1 MSQFP
6 GQGGFQMNYPGV
18 YSPGQMAF
26 NNNTEISQL
35 VSMFAGPLLGQMA
48 GPGQFMPHMMPTQ
61 QLMDQYA
68 LRNHQNNT
76 RTATMNIAGDN
87 TQNFATSLLGARSAM
102 TKEAPTALNREQAA
116 NMAGIANNP
125 FVKGALGQMFGHDN
139 VEAAMHGSRG
149 DVSAL
154 GGAINRMGYFMKDPS
169 GGGGRPDSNSLEDYT
184 RGVYAHM
191 YEPQGNLEKLDRQ
204 SRAGDSGAR
213 ESLKKAARM
222 EQATIVEDA
231 DVAEKLQKMDNSKE
245 RVGALYEKY
254 VNGGKATD
262 TATQAKEL
270 VKFDRAL
277 KEANVLEDGET
288 TIGGLRRRANN
299 MPANEMHGFMAGQ
312 VGQIADNMLQ
322 RGMLPQSLGSMTAA
336 DRARAINATP
346 MDEETVNRLSR
357 EAAHRDLSR
366 HDNTSDAAKKYQQM
380 TATEKEEHLDKGGA
394 RPYKDELEATR
405 KEIEKTATGASGA
418 KSATE
423 LESLK
428 GFDALAGNSD
438 AKRSADKIKEMSGAV
453 AAIRDI
459 FGDNGNPNA
468 PMPALLAAL
477 EGLTGGA
484 IGSMK
489 PQKIADTLRQMQTT
503 AKEAG
508 IGFDQMAAMS
518 AQMDAQG
525 ASLGLTPADTMR
537 LKGSAMAAAKVMQDT
552 GSFSNPIYGQTD
564 KGTALNRAGQLM
576 AAGAASPNAQAMGA
590 LESIYQAD
598 PERFKGKE
606 LELALEAY
614 RNNEGDGTYTA
625 PDGQKKNIREMIGRG
640 GVQAA
645 AGLGAAS
652 GVKAEEFNTQFRD
665 PATKQFTTKEFG
677 YLMQKY
683 EIAKD
688 INNEDTRGRARDKMR
703 AGGVF
708 AGMSSDEQNQLSQ
721 NVGRTMTDLI
731 METSDLERPEQIKK
745 IKETMEAKLTEDFE
759 KQGMARPQAEA
770 QAKKVAASM
779 SSNSDINNY
788 IAGAGAVYSR
798 KTGGEALS
806 ASAQLRA
813 HGRDAKTAQ
822 QVETDTRRAARK
834 REAGLGTESTPT
846 ARIHDYFFELG
857 ETGENFTPEGF
868 MAALAPILSDKEV
881 RNRYAKEMAPGFEVL
896 DKLSRGARYTN
907 KEINQLAAD
916 GNMTELRKL
925 AGVSEK
931 TQIVTEKQAEQLRNT
946 QIATSTG
953 DDKELARLYKQFIPN
968 SKAADPAKD
977 RKSMMQELRA
987 NNDFMVHMDNLALG
1001 EDKMTVDQVANKAK
1015 ERTVGKAHK
1024 NRERD
1029 SEDINKVRA
1038 GFFKGSDPEILR
1050 AATHAATRL
1059 LKLDLSD
1066 EQTKALQEATTDRT
1080 DKGKKKLETLI
1091 DKGLGL
1097 DAAAKKDAQ
1106 ALYGGLQSGSWLE
1119 ANKTLGGDL
1128 VTDPEQVPK
1137 LTQKYIAE
1145 GMKEDAAAA
1154 RATEEIKRAE
1164 ESAKKAGGPSSA
1176 EVKQRSEKM
1185 EVDAQTVIIKGAKI
1199 EGEGGKAG
1207 GGSGGDMPTDVAGVD
1222 KAIADIEAKKGNWFL
1237 DRFKEKVDQPRL
1249 DELNR
1254 RREEL
1259 LGRDPGPQPD
1269 RPLDAPA
1276 PAPLDPAI
1284 ADAAK
1289 EKEAARKDAISRD
1302 EDEIFLAET
1311 SYGANK
1317 ADIEKRKKAGED
1329 VSIEEKLLDNDR
1341 EKLAALRAAKK
1352 AGIGADFDDDF
1363 NHKTRKENGVTVL
1376 DEVKLGEVGIPV
1388 DEFNKELAAIEESE
1402 AKGESAIS
1410 DAAQKYLS
1418 AEEKIEAAKAAEA
1431 AKEKPATGDAA
1442 AVTPPVDAVAQA
1454 NDQELLKQAGGVSS
1468 ANIFTPA
1475 GDAAGAAVTPPD
1487 GMLIDQYA
1495 AKALA
1500 DAVPDAATVAST
1512 GRGVVTNGMGYK
1524 IGDNAGGGPESAV
1537 SDAVQAVQQNV
1548 QQVTRAPQVQL
1559 AGGGGSGNMSISG
1572 TLSLSGLQEAIMSAQ
1587 GQQVIQTEGGA
1598 PVVADPMLSRSAGP
1612 APVSNYT
1619 TPINHLNPA
1628 PVTGCHY
1635 GHSSVYAVFRRCR
1648 N

>member
-26 NNNTEISQL
+26 NNNTEMSQL
-35 VSMFAGPLLGQMA
+35 VSMFAGPLLGSMA
-48 GPGQFMPHMMPTQ
+48 GPGNFMPHMMPTQ

-76 RTATMNIAGDN
+76 RTAAFNIAGDN
-87 TQNFATSLLGARSAM
+87 TQNFATTLLGARSAM
-102 TKEAPTALNREQAA
+102 TKDAPTALNREQAA
-116 NMAGIANNP
+116 NMASIANNP
-125 FVKGALGQMFGHDN
+125 MVKGVMGQMFGHDN
-139 VEAAMHGSRG
+139 VEAFMHGSRG

-191 YEPQGNLEKLDRQ
+191 YEPQGNLETLDRQ

-270 VKFDRAL
+270 VKFDRAI
-277 KEANVLEDGET
+277 KEAGVLEDGET

-366 HDNTSDAAKKYQQM
+366 HDNISDEAKKYQQM

-394 RPYKDELEATR
+394 DPYKRELEATR

-438 AKRSADKIKEMSGAV
+438 AKRSADKIKEMTGAV
-453 AAIRDI
+453 AAVRDI

-508 IGFDQMAAMS
+508 IGFDQMASMS

-564 KGTALNRAGQLM
+564 KGTALNRTGQLL
-576 AAGAASPNAQAMGA
+576 AAGAASHNARAMGA

-598 PERFKGKE
+598 PDRFKGTE
-606 LELALEAY
+606 MEAALEAY
-614 RNNEGDGTYTA
+614 RNNEGDGSYVDPKT
-625 PDGQKKNIREMIGRG
+625 GEKKNIRSLIGEG
-640 GVQAA
+640 GVGAA
-645 AGLGAAS
+645 AGILTGS
-652 GVKAEEFNTQFRD
+652 GGKAEEFNTQYAD
-665 PATKQFTTKEFG
+665 PSTQQFTNKEFG
-677 YLMQKY
+677 YMMQKY
-683 EIAKD
+683 EIARD
-688 INNEDTRGRARDKMR
+688 INNYETRGRARDKMQK
-703 AGGVF
+703 GGVF
-708 AGMSSDEQNQLSQ
+708 AGMSQDEQNQMSGQ
-721 NVGRTMTDLI
+721 VGMTMTNLV

-745 IKETMEAKLTEDFE
+745 IKETMEAKLAEDFE

-770 QAKKVAASM
+770 QAKKVAATM
-779 SSNSDINNY
+779 SSNSDINDY
-788 IAGAGAVYSR
+788 IAGANAVYSHR
-798 KTGGEALS
+798 TGGELLS
-806 ASAQLRA
+806 AWAQRSA

-822 QVETDTRRAARK
+822 QVETDTRRAERK

-846 ARIHDYFFELG
+846 ARIHDYLFELG
-857 ETGENFTPEGF
+857 ETGENFTMGGF
-868 MAALAPILSDKEV
+868 MEALAPIMSDKDM
-881 RNRYAKEMAPGFEVL
+881 RDRYAKEMAPGFKVL
-896 DKLSRGARYTN
+896 DELSQGARYTN
-907 KEINQLAAD
+907 KEIDKLASD
-916 GNMTELRKL
+916 GNMKELRKL
-925 AGVSEK
+925 AGVSDK

-953 DDKELARLYKQFIPN
+953 DDKELARLYKQFVPN
-968 SKAADPAKD
+968 SKAVDPAKMTAQD
-977 RKSMMQELRA
+977 RKSMLQELRS

-1001 EDKMTVDQVANKAK
+1001 EDKMTADQVANKAK
-1015 ERTVGKAHK
+1015 ERNVGKAHAG
-1024 NRERD
+1024 RERD

-1091 DKGLGL
+1091 GGLNVDKATKEKARAVL
-1097 DAAAKKDAQ
+1097 
-1106 ALYGGLQSGSWLE
+1106 GGLQNGSWLE
-1119 ANKTLGGDL
+1119 LDKTLGGDL
-1128 VTDPEQVPK
+1128 VKDPEMVPK

-1145 GMKEDAAAA
+1145 GMSKDAAAA
-1154 RATEEIKRAE
+1154 RATEEVKRAE
-1164 ESAKKAGGPSSA
+1164 ESAKKAGSPSSA
-1176 EVKQRSEKM
+1176 EVKQRSDKM

-1207 GGSGGDMPTDVAGVD
+1207 AGPGGDMPTDVAGVD
-1222 KAIADIEAKKGNWFL
+1222 KAIADIESKKENWLWNKF
-1237 DRFKEKVDQPRL
+1237 DEKTDQPRL

-1284 ADAAK
+1284 AEAAK

-1311 SYGANK
+1311 SYGSQK

-1329 VSIEEKLLDNDR
+1329 VSTEEELLDVDR
-1341 EKLAALRAAKK
+1341 QKLAALRAAKK

-1363 NHKTRKENGVTVL
+1363 NHHEINENGVTVL

-1431 AKEKPATGDAA
+1431 AKEKPAAADAKPA
-1442 AVTPPVDAVAQA
+1442 PATEPPVDAVAQA

-1468 ANIFTPA
+1468 ANIFTASA
-1475 GDAAGAAVTPPD
+1475 GELAGMIPGVSDAVEWIGGALGMGDKSATPDAGTIADAAT
-1487 GMLIDQYA
+1487 
-1495 AKALA
+1495 ALA
-1500 DAVPDAATVAST
+1500 DAVPAAASVA
-1512 GRGVVTNGMGYK
+1512 GAVA
-1524 IGDNAGGGPESAV
+1524 GDSEPATSAV
-1537 SDAVQAVQQNV
+1537 SGAVQAVQQNV
-1548 QQVTRAPQVQL
+1548 QQVTRTPQVQL

-1612 APVSNYT
+1612 APVAQYT

-1628 PVTGCHY
+1628 PVTG
-1635 GHSSVYAVFRRCR
+1635 
-1648 N
+1648 